1 MQNQL
6 YSVGANNYRQLQK
19 RQKNIGQSVLSSG
32 EGNGKLYPAVHAY
45 SHDRA
50 QAQLQQLSDI

>member
-19 RQKNIGQSVLSSG
+19 RQKNIAQSVLNSG
-32 EGNGKLYPAVHAY
+32 EGNGKLYPAVQAY

-50 QAQLQQLSDI
+50 QA